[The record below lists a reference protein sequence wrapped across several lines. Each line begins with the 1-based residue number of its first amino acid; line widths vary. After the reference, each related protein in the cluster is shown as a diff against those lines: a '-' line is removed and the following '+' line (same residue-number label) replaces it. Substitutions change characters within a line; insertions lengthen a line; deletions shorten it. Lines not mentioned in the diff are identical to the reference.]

1 MKKTWYLRLL
11 AMVLTLSMMGVVGAL
26 AENFNAEGYPI
37 CPETITVTCA
47 GPYATY
53 ATDWNTLAETK
64 KIEEKFGI
72 KIDYTNYAPDAWP
85 AQLTMMLTAD
95 ELPDMLICANMGMD
109 AFSYAADGYF
119 LPLDEYLDYMPNFRA
134 LLDENPPLKLGLT
147 AGDGHIYFMGQY
159 VVDRFYAGVNAPV
172 WLNNVWLRNVN
183 MEVPATTDELLD
195 VLRAFRD
202 QDANGNGDPNDEIP
216 LGAKFNWSGRYLL
229 CSLMASFGM
238 FGNGGAGNLDFY
250 IAEDGTV
257 KCYQTTEN
265 YREFLKYM
273 RTLYEEK
280 LLDQEFFVMTDAQ
293 FTEKREGNVYG
304 VCSYNYW
311 GNDAPVGFDMTV
323 ITGLTSPLNAEKSA
337 SRKFA
342 LINPARHAISAN
354 TQYPEVLCRLMD
366 YFFSQDNI
374 LEFYDGVRFKYIPC
388 TVPGYE
394 DYYVLDKRALA
405 EENGVEEA
413 IGQASIEEWEFT
425 KQHIQNGWHNFI
437 LFNENF
443 YSGFSYDELIKLN
456 EVMLASTPPQTIADV
471 IALAQ
476 EDLVIH
482 DAFPVL
488 SYTTEETTERNDLRT
503 AIETY
508 FSSAFT
514 QFVLG
519 NEDIDT
525 GFDSF
530 VKTMNDMG
538 LGRWLEIEQAAY
550 DRVK

>member
-11 AMVLTLSMMGVVGAL
+11 AMVLVLSLTGIAGAL

-37 CPETITVTCA
+37 CPEPITVTCA
-47 GPYATY
+47 GPYAVY
-53 ATDWNTLAETK
+53 AADWNEMAETK

-72 KIDYTNYAPDAWP
+72 KIDYTNYAPDAWS
-85 AQLTMMLTAD
+85 AQLTAMLTAD

-119 LPLDEYLDYMPNFRA
+119 LPLDEYLEYMPNFRA
-134 LLDENPPLKLGLT
+134 LLDENPSLKLGLT
-147 AGDGHIYFMGQY
+147 AADGHIYFMGQY

-172 WLNNVWLRNVN
+172 YVNNVWLRNVGK
-183 MEVPATTDELLD
+183 EVPTTTDELLD

-229 CSLMASFGM
+229 CTLMSSFGM
-238 FGNGGAGNLDFY
+238 FGNGQPGQLDFH

-257 KCYQTTEN
+257 QCYQTSEN
-265 YREFLKYM
+265 FKEYLKFM
-273 RTLYEEK
+273 HTLYEEK

-293 FTEKREGNVYG
+293 FTEKRGGNVYG
-304 VCSYNYW
+304 VCSYMSY

-323 ITGLTSPLNAEKSA
+323 LNGLTSPLNSEKSA

-342 LINPARHAISAN
+342 LINPARHAISSK
-354 TQYPEVLCRLMD
+354 TQYPEALCRLMD
-366 YFFSQDNI
+366 YFFSYENY
-374 LEFYDGVRFKYIPC
+374 LEFYEGIRFKYIPC

-394 DYYVLDKRALA
+394 NYYVLDKRALA
-405 EENGVEEA
+405 EENGVDA
-413 IGQASIEEWEFT
+413 NGLANLDEWLFT
-425 KQHIQNGWHNFI
+425 KQNIQNGWFNFI
-437 LFNENF
+437 VFNQNF
-443 YSGFSYDELIKLN
+443 YADFSYDELVKLN
-456 EVMLASTPPQTIADV
+456 EAMLAGTPPQNIAAV
-471 IALAQ
+471 VALAKPG
-476 EDLVIH
+476 LVIH
-482 DAFPVL
+482 DAYPVL
-488 SYTTEETTERNDLRT
+488 SYSAEETTERNDLMT
-503 AIETY
+503 SINTY

-525 GFDSF
+525 GFDTF
-530 VKTMNDMG
+530 VKTLNDMG